1 MVDGVGEIQLCE
13 DGGKATMT
21 HRIRRVA
28 VLGAGTMGAAIAA
41 HCANAGVEVDL
52 LDIAPDDGDDE
63 NAVVRAG
70 FDRMKKARPAALM
83 SERAADRISLGNFDD
98 DLERVAEADWVL
110 EAILERLEP
119 KRELMQRVEGIAK
132 ENAIISSNTSGIPLH
147 EIAEGRSEKFG
158 RRFLGTHFFNPP
170 RYLKLLEIIPTED
183 TDPGVIELVRD
194 FGERVL
200 GKGGVIA
207 KDTPNFIGNRLGSFT
222 GMQSVTYALENG
234 YGIEEVD
241 VITGPLIGHPRT
253 ATFRL
258 NDQVGLDIA
267 VGVAENLLE
276 AVPEDESLEEVK
288 PHPRLREMLEKNLLG
303 NKTGAGF
310 YKRDKRDGKTVFDV
324 LNLETFEHEPAQNPE
339 IPVAREAQEQG
350 DLDARLRFLIEK
362 ADEDRHA
369 RYIRDTL
376 LPYMA
381 YTARRVP
388 EISDT
393 LEDVDHAMEWGFG
406 HQTGPFRT
414 WDLLGVGETAEKME
428 AMGIEVA
435 PWVKDMLEAGN
446 EGFYKRERGRE
457 LAYSPVHKEYEPVRE
472 DPMVIS
478 LDRLRDEGKEISRND
493 SASLLDLGDGVLC
506 LEFHTK
512 SNSIDAAIVEMG
524 YEALRRLEE
533 EDWAGLVIGN
543 GGRNFSVGANLG
555 EVARAASDGKL
566 DEIGERV
573 AALQDLLMGFR
584 FAPKPVV
591 AAPRGQTLGGGLE
604 ICLHADRVVAAGE
617 TYMGLVEAGVGLI
630 PAGGGTKELAR
641 RLVSGPLGIT
651 PDATPLPFVQKAFE
665 IIAMA
670 RTSSSALEAQELG
683 FLDEEDRVV
692 MNADHL
698 LSAAR
703 REVLDLADGY
713 TPPERG
719 KNVYA
724 AARTARAALEIQ
736 VKTLQWG
743 GYASEYD
750 GVIAGHTARILTG
763 GELSLPQWVT
773 EEYLLKLER
782 EAFMDLLENEQTH
795 ERISHM
801 LETGKPLRN

>member
-1 MVDGVGEIQLCE
+1 
-13 DGGKATMT
+13 
-21 HRIRRVA
+21 
-28 VLGAGTMGAAIAA
+28 
-41 HCANAGVEVDL
+41 
-52 LDIAPDDGDDE
+52 
-63 NAVVRAG
+63 
-70 FDRMKKARPAALM
+70 
-83 SERAADRISLGNFDD
+83 
-98 DLERVAEADWVL
+98 
-110 EAILERLEP
+110 
-119 KRELMQRVEGIAK
+119 
-132 ENAIISSNTSGIPLH
+132 
-147 EIAEGRSEKFG
+147 
-158 RRFLGTHFFNPP
+158 
-170 RYLKLLEIIPTED
+170 
-183 TDPGVIELVRD
+183 
-194 FGERVL
+194 

-241 VITGPLIGHPRT
+241 AITGPLIGHPKT

-267 VGVAENLLE
+267 VGVAENLIE
-276 AVPEDESLEEVK
+276 AAPEDESLDEMR
-288 PHPRLREMLEKNLLG
+288 PHPKLREMLEKDLLG

-324 LNLETFEHEPAQNPE
+324 LNLETFEHEPAQDPE
-339 IPVAREAQEQG
+339 IPVAAEAQEQG
-350 DLDARLRFLIEK
+350 DLGARLRFLVDR

-381 YTARRVP
+381 YASRRVP

-406 HQTGPFRT
+406 HEAGPFRT
-414 WDLLGVGETAEKME
+414 WDLLGVRETAEKME
-428 AMGIEVA
+428 ALDIEVA
-435 PWVKDMLEAGN
+435 PWVKDMLDAGD
-446 EGFYKRERGRE
+446 ESFYKRENGRE
-457 LAYSPVHKEYEPVRE
+457 LAYSPVEKRYEPVRE
-472 DPMVIS
+472 DPMIVS
-478 LDRLRDEGKEISRND
+478 LERLRDEGKELARNG

-506 LEFHTK
+506 FEFHAK
-512 SNSIDAAIVEMG
+512 GNALDAAVVEMG
-524 YEALRRLEE
+524 YRALTELEE
-533 EDWAGLVIGN
+533 GDWIGLVVGN
-543 GGRNFSVGANLG
+543 EGRNFCVGANLV
-555 EVARAASDGKL
+555 EVAQPVRNGAL
-566 DEIGERV
+566 EEVGESV
-573 AALQDLLMGFR
+573 DALQSLLMGFR

-604 ICLHADRVVAAGE
+604 VCLHADRVVAAGE

-641 RLVSGPLGIT
+641 RLISGPLGIT

-665 IIAMA
+665 TIAMA
-670 RTSSSALEAQELG
+670 RTSSSALEAQEMG
-683 FLDEEDRVV
+683 FLDKDDRVV
-692 MNADHL
+692 MNPEHL

-713 TPPERG
+713 APPERG

-724 AARTARAALEIQ
+724 AGKTARAALEVQ
-736 VKTLQWG
+736 VKTMQWG

-750 GVIAGHTARILTG
+750 GVVAGHTARVLTG
-763 GELSLPQWVT
+763 GDLSLPQWVT

-782 EAFMDLLENEQTH
+782 EAFIDLLKNEKTH

>member
-1 MVDGVGEIQLCE
+1 
-13 DGGKATMT
+13 MT

-41 HCANAGVEVDL
+41 HCANAGLEVDL
-52 LDIAPDDGDDE
+52 LDIAPEDPAANKNE
-63 NAVVRAG
+63 VVSAG
-70 FDRMKKARPAALM
+70 FDRMKNARPAALM
-83 SERAADRISLGNFDD
+83 SKKVAERLHLGNFDD
-98 DLERVAEADWVL
+98 DFERVAEADWIL

-119 KRELMQRVEGIAK
+119 KRELMERVENVAK
-132 ENAIISSNTSGIPLH
+132 QDAIISSNTSGIPLH
-147 EIAEGRSEKFG
+147 QIAEGRSEGFR

-170 RYLKLLEIIPTED
+170 RYLKLLEIIPTGD
-183 TDPGVIELVRD
+183 TEPEVVEFVRD

-234 YGIEEVD
+234 YEVEEVD
-241 VITGPLIGHPRT
+241 AITGPLIGHPRT

-267 VGVAENLLE
+267 VGVAENLIE
-276 AVPEDESLEEVK
+276 AAPEDEAREDLR
-288 PHPRLREMLEKNLLG
+288 PHPKLKEMLEKNLLG
-303 NKTGAGF
+303 NKSGAGF
-310 YKRDKRDGKTVFDV
+310 YKRSMRGGETVFEV
-324 LNLETFEHEPAQNPE
+324 LDLDTFEHHPPENPE
-339 IPVAREAQEQG
+339 IPIAREAQEQG
-350 DLDARLRFLIEK
+350 DLGARLRFLVEK

-369 RYIRDTL
+369 RYIQDTL

-381 YTARRVP
+381 YASRRVP
-388 EISDT
+388 EISET

-414 WDLLGVGETAEKME
+414 WDLLGVRETAEKME
-428 AMGIEVA
+428 AMGLGVA
-435 PWVKDMLEAGN
+435 PWVKDLLEAGN
-446 EGFYKRERGRE
+446 ETFYMKESGKE
-457 LAYSPVHKEYEPVRE
+457 LAYNPVEGEYGPVRE
-472 DPMVIS
+472 DPMTVS
-478 LDRLRDEGKEISRND
+478 LDQLREEGKEISRND

-506 LEFHTK
+506 LEFH
-512 SNSIDAAIVEMG
+512 SRGNSIDAAVVEMG
-524 YEALRRLEE
+524 YRALEALDR
-533 EDWAGLVIGN
+533 DDVAGLVVGN
-543 GGRNFSVGANLG
+543 GGRNFCVGANVG
-555 EVARAASDGKL
+555 EIVHAAQNGML
-566 DEIGERV
+566 DQVVKRV
-573 AALQDLLMGFR
+573 DAFQGLLMGFR

-604 ICLHADRVVAAGE
+604 VCLHADRVVAAGE

-641 RLVSGPLGIT
+641 RLISRPLGIT

-665 IIAMA
+665 TIAMA
-670 RTSSSALEAQELG
+670 RTSLSALEAQELG
-683 FLDEEDRVV
+683 FLDEDDRVV

-713 TPPERG
+713 APPQRG
-719 KNVYA
+719 NNVYA
-724 AARTARAALEIQ
+724 AGKMARAALDVQ

-743 GYASEYD
+743 RFASDYD
-750 GVIAGHTARILTG
+750 GVVAGHAARVLTG
-763 GELSLPQWVT
+763 GDLSLPQWVS
-773 EEYLLKLER
+773 EEYLLKLEKK
-782 EAFMDLLENEQTH
+782 AFLDLLKNEKTH